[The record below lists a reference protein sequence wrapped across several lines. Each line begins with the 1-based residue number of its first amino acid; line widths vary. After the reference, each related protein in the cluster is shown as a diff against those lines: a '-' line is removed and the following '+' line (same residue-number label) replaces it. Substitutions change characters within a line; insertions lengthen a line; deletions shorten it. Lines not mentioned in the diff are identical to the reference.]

1 MDPRTR
7 QTFRY
12 FPPASAPPPA
22 GRTPA
27 DPGRVR
33 GRRLIAFG
41 LTAIFLL
48 SIAAGAGLWLLVR
61 LYDTLPSVEELENI
75 EPPLVSKVIARDGS
89 VINEFGTERRFWVS
103 VDSMPQ
109 NLLDAVVAT
118 EDRKFYD
125 HWGIDVKRI
134 LGAVLVDLVHRE
146 SAQGASTITQQLARN
161 VYLTSRKSMVR
172 KIREIL
178 TAIQIEK
185 HYAKKEVLELY
196 LNQVYLGAGC
206 FGMEAA
212 SQRYFSKHVWE
223 LSLNECA
230 VLAGTIQLP
239 EYYRPDKQKN
249 MIRILN
255 RRNSVIRS
263 MLAMH
268 AVDKATA
275 RNVMESSVDANPM
288 EPASKTAPYLMDLIR
303 QYVIDKYGEDELYS
317 GGLVIYTTLDPVA
330 QDTAEVA
337 AAAQLIVLQKR
348 LNRMCVDSSGIAAK
362 LGIPRDTL
370 LAHFDSLHAVHE
382 KAFDALPDSVRLR
395 TAQVVVVA
403 LDVQTGAMLT
413 LIGGRNF
420 DETKFDRA
428 LQALRQPGSAFKP
441 FVYTAAIE
449 HGFAPMSVVLDQPV
463 TIATPQGDW
472 RPENFD
478 KEFLGPVTIRQALYK
493 SLNLPAIQMLLAV
506 GADTV
511 VMCARRMGITT
522 PLSAV
527 PSLAIGACEVIP
539 MEIISA
545 YGIFPNAGMRVTPYC
560 IEKIADKSGKLLE
573 THAVA
578 PQRVLS
584 PQVAFIMCDM
594 MSDVVRRGT
603 AAKIP
608 GMGFT
613 RPAAG
618 KTGTTNDFSDAW
630 FIGYTPQIVC
640 GVWVGVDERRSL
652 GRGVTGAEGALP
664 IWVPAARALHRS
676 LPVENFH
683 RPDGVAA
690 VNVCRESHK
699 LAGDFCPDPL
709 PDYVIAGTDPS
720 MTLDSCDIHTGGRL
734 RRSPDYFGPGKGKRG
749 ADKRRPQMF

>member
-1 MDPRTR
+1 
-7 QTFRY
+7 
-12 FPPASAPPPA
+12 
-22 GRTPA
+22 
-27 DPGRVR
+27 
-33 GRRLIAFG
+33 
-41 LTAIFLL
+41 
-48 SIAAGAGLWLLVR
+48 
-61 LYDTLPSVEELENI
+61 
-75 EPPLVSKVIARDGS
+75 
-89 VINEFGTERRFWVS
+89 
-103 VDSMPQ
+103 
-109 NLLDAVVAT
+109 
-118 EDRKFYD
+118 
-125 HWGIDVKRI
+125 
-134 LGAVLVDLVHRE
+134 
-146 SAQGASTITQQLARN
+146 
-161 VYLTSRKSMVR
+161 MVR